1 MYIIYYHDIKVC
13 NIYLNIIISFNSVEN
28 AQPKARIG
36 LFPLV
41 SDIGTYHELSYDSG
55 ARLSPP
61 PGTSSEHL
69 LSSLS
74 VFGSWDLNGG
84 VTGEGGVT
92 GFHCRK
98 ALYLIN
104 ILSLD

>member
-13 NIYLNIIISFNSVEN
+13 NIYLNTIISFNSVEN
-28 AQPKARIG
+28 AQPKVKQE
-36 LFPLV
+36 LSCPPWFLV

-61 PGTSSEHL
+61 PSTSSEHL

-84 VTGEGGVT
+84 GNG
-92 GFHCRK
+92 
-98 ALYLIN
+98 
-104 ILSLD
+104 